1 MPQFYHDLITL
12 NLCNM
17 FKKDASFLL
26 TKFQAKQSWEIAMSK
41 NAGIIHRCD
50 FCMVDTT
57 EYKLCTFCSKKIDR
71 TNNKSE
77 IKL

>member
-26 TKFQAKQSWEIAMSK
+26 TKFQAKQSWKIAMSK

-50 FCMVDTT
+50 FC
-57 EYKLCTFCSKKIDR
+57 IQN
-71 TNNKSE
+71 TNFAHFAQKRLIEQITNQK
-77 IKL
+77 